1 MKIKF
6 EFYDPNDMSLIETIT
21 TNWVSWN
28 QVMKFGEIHSQ
39 SLIIT
44 LNLNNVVWD
53 YIVLDKNA

>member
-39 SLIIT
+39 SLMIT

>member
-6 EFYDPNDMSLIETIT
+6 EFYNPNDMSLIEIIT

-39 SLIIT
+39 SLMIA
-44 LNLNNVVWD
+44 LNLNSVVWD

>member
-6 EFYDPNDMSLIETIT
+6 EFYNPNDMSLIETIT
-21 TNWVSWN
+21 TDWVSWN

-39 SLIIT
+39 SLMIT
-44 LNLNNVVWD
+44 LNLNSVVWD